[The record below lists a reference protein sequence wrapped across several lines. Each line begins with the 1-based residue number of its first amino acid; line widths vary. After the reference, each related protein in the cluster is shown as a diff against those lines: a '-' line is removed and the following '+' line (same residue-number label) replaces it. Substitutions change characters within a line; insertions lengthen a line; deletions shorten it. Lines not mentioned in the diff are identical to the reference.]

1 MKSDVATLIAGEFF
15 ALVASV
21 WPEER
26 IKDYLLATAARRHVW
41 HAWLAAQDETALANP
56 QAACRHLTLGSA
68 AKLLG
73 EVHEQV
79 PQGLIRALGRLGP
92 LAQPRQA
99 YSDLAMVLAEGGR
112 GAKLL
117 RHAKSIDANL
127 LSVLVALPPVLRL
140 ISIVGHCGIDNA
152 RYLNWLF
159 RTAGAADP
167 ELFAGFLSKLNGVSD
182 DLYPM
187 ELVEEYLKPEHFPP
201 PPFEVRPPLK
211 WISSRTEMRAIER
224 RFRNCLGTHAVE
236 VFWGSLHLYLWESD
250 EPAIIALDRIGSVGW
265 RIGEHAGL
273 QNRQLSPRTRVAIA
287 DAFGEILSI
296 YSDSLRH
303 AEAPRR
309 AAA

>member
-1 MKSDVATLIAGEFF
+1 MTDDVVTLIAGEFSELIT
-15 ALVASV
+15 AI
-21 WPEER
+21 WPGER

-41 HAWLAAQDETALANP
+41 HAWLAAREVTALADP
-56 QAACRHLTLGSA
+56 EAACRHLTLGSA

-79 PQGLIRALGRLGP
+79 PTGLIRALGRLGP

-117 RHAKSIDANL
+117 RHAKSIDAKL
-127 LSVLVALPPVLRL
+127 LSVVVALPPILRL
-140 ISIVGHCGIDNA
+140 MSLANSCDIDDA

-159 RTAGAADP
+159 RAAGAADP

-182 DLYPM
+182 DLNPM

-211 WISSRTEMRAIER
+211 RISSRTEMRAVER
-224 RFRNCLGTHAVE
+224 RFRNCMGKYAGVE
-236 VFWGSLHLYLWESD
+236 LRGSLHFYLWESD
-250 EPAIIALDRIGSVGW
+250 EPAVIALGRIGSVGW

-273 QNRQLSPRTRVAIA
+273 QNRELSPRTRNAIA
-287 DAFGEILSI
+287 DAFGEIPSI
-296 YSDSLRH
+296 YSDGLRP
-303 AEAPRR
+303 AEAPRQ